1 MINKK
6 KFLQQIK
13 FSKKVRTCMLA
24 FVLISI
30 ATLTIAYAALSTTLK
45 ISGTAEFQEVSW
57 GFKVEEQTDVDY
69 CIERDWNGRVEGNS
83 IVAGTAQILKK
94 PTISGTALNNFEV
107 SFTKPE
113 DKVYL
118 IYRITN
124 TGTIPAKLDSI
135 ITSEPTYTSNTNNQD
150 DINLV
155 KREFWWDVSSY
166 ELFEENGK
174 WIDGNHIVPNAII
187 CPGAS
192 FSIEIEASYGMFAV
206 SVPSSNVT
214 ISNLNTKFNFVAA
227 NNNLC
232 NGSTPVKPN
241 QAPPA

>member
-94 PTISGTALNNFEV
+94 FNGTGGITTKAMIAGSEYDVINTNYIRISDHNTSSTNYTRTADVTSALMFNEFLSPKDGTTNPTGGSSATYTD
-107 SFTKPE
+107 SQ
-113 DKVYL
+113 VYYIVVWL
-118 IYRITN
+118 SE
-124 TGTIPAKLDSI
+124 TGTNQT
-135 ITSEPTYTSNTNNQD
+135 ITDAEDRVGFFNGVVKFISAQGSEVTATFTDYT
-150 DINLV
+150 
-155 KREFWWDVSSY
+155 
-166 ELFEENGK
+166 
-174 WIDGNHIVPNAII
+174 
-187 CPGAS
+187 
-192 FSIEIEASYGMFAV
+192 
-206 SVPSSNVT
+206 SVPSD
-214 ISNLNTKFNFVAA
+214 NL
-227 NNNLC
+227 
-232 NGSTPVKPN
+232 
-241 QAPPA
+241 